1 MLVKCDGINRGAKSR
16 KIDTLSIMYMA
27 KVTLVLSVDI
37 VLLRTLMNSTIYIS
51 TIGIHDLYLDMI
63 VNLQLGCVIICCPST
78 DGSLLLEG
86 GHLRVHHLA
95 QVAHIYHPRV
105 MNAVLYTLLH
115 PDAKLGA
122 FLS

>member
-27 KVTLVLSVDI
+27 KVTLVLSVGI
-37 VLLRTLMNSTIYIS
+37 VLLRTLLDS
-51 TIGIHDLYLDMI
+51 TIGINDLYLDMI